1 MPESASLVSSAP
13 VLLALAH
20 EPSRD
25 LLADRLRRMGAE
37 IQTVDDGTDARRT
50 IQEQSFGVVVAETRL
65 PGRTGL
71 ELLRSFPA
79 LRPPF
84 VLVGRRG
91 NDDEVTRAFELGAAD
106 YFTLPFSPRIAAAR
120 ILRVPRLVSAAGDT
134 HAISK

>member
-1 MPESASLVSSAP
+1 MSNSSSP
-13 VLLALAH
+13 HSSTSVLLALAH

-25 LLADRLRRMGAE
+25 LLSDRLRRKDARVE
-37 IQTVDDGTDARRT
+37 CVDDGTDAQRR
-50 IQEQSFGVVVAETRL
+50 IQDESFGVVVAETRL

-71 ELLRSFPA
+71 ELLRSFPP

-106 YFTLPFSPRIAAAR
+106 YLTLPFSPRTATTR
-120 ILRVPRLVSAAGDT
+120 ILRVPRL
-134 HAISK
+134 ISTALDANSPSQ